1 MCWSHKAQWQNT
13 NVPRY
18 FPYYV
23 TVGSLSIAF
32 VLSVVWLIANRRL
45 LPAIVMIGAFLIFVL
60 WMVGLIAS
68 SIELWGSGGVQSN
81 CNLQVFSENPTSP
94 TVETL
99 AWLQQKSTCQSWYLV
114 FAMGLTG
121 AIFLVWV
128 MIMAYQVFA
137 KS

>member
-1 MCWSHKAQWQNT
+1 
-13 NVPRY
+13 
-18 FPYYV
+18 
-23 TVGSLSIAF
+23 
-32 VLSVVWLIANRRL
+32 
-45 LPAIVMIGAFLIFVL
+45 MIGAFLIFVL

-81 CNLQVFSENPTSP
+81 CNLQVFSENPTSA